1 MSFNVTTKQLH
12 VLMIQITK
20 TMIPVGHQPV
30 PRTSF
35 CALKAQTVFGRLG
48 FVIKRRI
55 VLEGRTSL
63 QKSVQIDPFVT
74 KTSSGRDKK
83 LSNRSGLL
91 KGSFKIFRKKGMG
104 GCKIL
109 IVTTQVREITF

>member
-1 MSFNVTTKQLH
+1 MTTKQLH

-20 TMIPVGHQPV
+20 TMTQVGHQPV
-30 PRTSF
+30 PRTSSF
-35 CALKAQTVFGRLG
+35 VLKVQTVFGRLG

-83 LSNRSGLL
+83 LSNKSGLL
-91 KGSFKIFRKKGMG
+91 MESFKIFRQKGM
-104 GCKIL
+104 
-109 IVTTQVREITF
+109 